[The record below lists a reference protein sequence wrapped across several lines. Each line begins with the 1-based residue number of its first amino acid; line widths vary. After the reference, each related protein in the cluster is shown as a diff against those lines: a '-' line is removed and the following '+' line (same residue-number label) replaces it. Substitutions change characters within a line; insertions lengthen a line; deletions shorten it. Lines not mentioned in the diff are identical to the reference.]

1 MSLPLARIISTA
13 LATLFLVAITLK
25 TLFPGDDP
33 YRCRAVKDTGRWIDP
48 PRDEEGNRNPFH
60 QWQPDGCILH
70 HYKSGDVRRCTEGR
84 RIVVV
89 GDSTS
94 RNVAHGFGRL
104 IDRKHSNHDREAKK
118 MPKSQAF
125 NMTYHGQ
132 LIQRLPNAW
141 LSSHGT
147 EGQEQFAQALD
158 IYAEE
163 KQSLPSIEDQEG
175 PMLMYVAGGVWF
187 TNEHSMIRKYE
198 LELAANATAAANM
211 TNSTDAT
218 NKTDVTTGQT
228 SKAKTN
234 RTSVIPWEERF
245 EIYKEHISKIEHFI
259 SEHAPDYDPFT
270 ATMDP
275 IDGLG
280 NQIFYAP
287 PAGPLYLGDNTG
299 HIRDADRRAA
309 EVIEMQDWLSKV
321 EEKWKIPLVWSIPR
335 LTFGQKKVWID
346 PLFTGLHVKSQV
358 ADTRANILLNLRC
371 NAKLDRM
378 KSYPYSRTCCTDYGV
393 KPMSQL
399 GVIFAG
405 IVYLVACIVCEIID
419 ICVKRDEPRWSL
431 WNMRAGSLV
440 LALLMCYYAD
450 RTQMMAKG
458 SKLWLPLDFA
468 ALVAP
473 CISILL
479 VTIRRSYSL
488 PPNQLALAINKPDEP
503 FLSRFQTDE
512 WKGWMQFFIL
522 IYHWTGSRSGSI
534 YIFIRLCVG
543 AYLFQTGYGHTLY
556 FIKKRD
562 FSFNRVAAVLLR
574 LNLLSCILAYFM
586 DTDYMFYYFSPLVSF
601 WFLVVYTTMVIGS
614 QQYNS
619 DPQILLAKIC
629 ISCFVVST
637 ILLKTPF
644 TKWIFS
650 LLKVVFNIQWSGN
663 EWQYRITLDM
673 FIVYVGMITAVVNHE
688 MKKTTIQL
696 GLRIILAVGGFFT
709 VGYYF
714 NATSHMTMKEY
725 RKWHPL
731 VSFIPVLAFIA
742 LRNISAPIRNYH
754 SKAMA
759 WLGRCSLET
768 YILQFHLLLAADTN
782 GVLIVDGFFGDGT
795 FTGDRWRTLAVIV
808 PIFLWTSDSV
818 AKSTAHIVNII
829 MDDGAKDKEYEE
841 PRYAWMEKLH
851 HSEYFTWPQLRVAC
865 ILLVM
870 WLLNLV
876 SPGHETPQ
884 ALDGGHTVKN
894 FPPPIRETP
903 Y

>member
-1 MSLPLARIISTA
+1 MSLPLARIISTV
-13 LATLFLVAITLK
+13 LATLFLIAITLK

-70 HYKSGDVRRCTEGR
+70 HYESGDIRRCTEGR
-84 RIVVV
+84 RIVVS

-94 RNVAHGFGRL
+94 RNVAHGLARL
-104 IDRKHSNHDREAKK
+104 LDRKHNDHDRKAKK

-125 NMTYHGQ
+125 NMTYRGQ
-132 LIQRLPNAW
+132 LIQRLPNVW

-147 EGQEQFAQALD
+147 EGQEQFAEALD
-158 IYAEE
+158 IYAQE
-163 KQSLPSIEDQEG
+163 KQTLPSIQNQEG

-187 TNEHSMIRKYE
+187 TNEYSMIEKYR
-198 LELAANATAAANM
+198 LELAANATAAAVNI
-211 TNSTDAT
+211 TNSTD
-218 NKTDVTTGQT
+218 TTTEPT
-228 SKAKTN
+228 SKAKHN
-234 RTSVIPWEERF
+234 RASNVPWGERF
-245 EIYKEHISKIEHFI
+245 EIYKDHISKIEHFI
-259 SEHAPDYDPFT
+259 SKHAPDYDPFT

-275 IDGLG
+275 VDGLG

-287 PAGPLYLGDNTG
+287 PAGPLYIGDDPG
-299 HIRDADRRAA
+299 HTRDTNRRAA
-309 EVIEMQDWLSKV
+309 EVIEMQDWLSEV
-321 EEKWKIPLVWSIPR
+321 EEKWKIPLVWAIPR
-335 LTFGQKKVWID
+335 LTFGQDKTWID
-346 PLFTGLHVKSQV
+346 PLYTGLHVRSQV

-399 GVIFAG
+399 GVVFAG
-405 IVYLVACIVCEIID
+405 IAYLVACIICEIID
-419 ICVKRDEPRWSL
+419 IYLQREKPRWSL
-431 WNMRAGSLV
+431 FNMKAGSLI

-479 VTIRRSYSL
+479 VSIRRSHSL
-488 PPNQLALAINKPDEP
+488 PPKELSLVVDEPDEP

-512 WKGWMQFFIL
+512 WKGWMQFLIL
-522 IYHWTGSRSGSI
+522 IYHWTGSRSDTI
-534 YIFIRLCVG
+534 YVFIRLCVG

-574 LNLLSCILAYFM
+574 LNLLSCMLAYFM
-586 DTDYMFYYFSPLVSF
+586 DTNYMFYYFSPLVSF
-601 WFLVVYTTMVIGS
+601 WFLVVYATMAISSHHNG
-614 QQYNS
+614 

-629 ISCFVVST
+629 ISCFVVSAT
-637 ILLKTPF
+637 FLKTPF
-644 TKWIFS
+644 TKWMFS
-650 LLKVVFNIQWSGN
+650 LLKILFNIQWSGH
-663 EWQYRITLDM
+663 EWQYRVTLDM
-673 FIVYVGMITAVVNHE
+673 FIVYVGMITAVVNQE
-688 MKKTTIQL
+688 MKKTAIHL
-696 GLRIILAVGGFFT
+696 GLRIIIAVGGIFA

-714 NATSHMTMKEY
+714 NATSQMTMRDY
-725 RKWHPL
+725 RMWHPL
-731 VSFIPVLAFIA
+731 FSFVPILAFIA
-742 LRNISAPIRNYH
+742 LRNVSAPVRNYH

-795 FTGDRWRTLAVIV
+795 FTGDRWRTLAIIV

-818 AKSTAHIVNII
+818 AKSTAHIVNMI
-829 MDDGAKDKEYEE
+829 MDDDAEDKEYEG
-841 PRYAWMEKLH
+841 PRYAWMEKVRR
-851 HSEYFTWPQLRVAC
+851 SEYFTWPQLRVAC

-876 SPGHETPQ
+876 SPEHEIPQ
-884 ALDGGHTVKN
+884 ALDGGHAVKS
-894 FPPPIRETP
+894 FPPPITEMP